1 MKTDSHRGKDARNA
15 TQIIPSPPLPLA
27 VNDLATNTFSL
38 SDGLATSS
46 GDELLIQSGAT
57 EKQYWRDLWRYREL
71 FYFLTW
77 RDLLVRYKQ
86 TVVGVSWSLIRPL
99 LTMVVLTVVFGKLG
113 KMPSGGVPYPLLV
126 FCGMLPWQFFSTAM
140 SESGNS
146 LVSNTNLISKVYF
159 PRLIIV
165 ISSVITSFADFLISG
180 AFLVALMAWYRYE
193 PPITV
198 FLLPLFV
205 LLAFG
210 ASLGVGLWIAAL
222 MVEYRDFRFIVPF
235 IVQFGLY
242 ISPVGFRS
250 SIVPERFRILYAL
263 NPMVGV
269 IDGFR
274 WCILGGVQ
282 NISWPELA
290 VAVIDVI
297 VLVASGIWYFRKTE
311 QTFADVI

>member
-1 MKTDSHRGKDARNA
+1 MRLLNELDQEYSPETRFVTPDA
-15 TQIIPSPPLPLA
+15 PPIE
-27 VNDLATNTFSL
+27 
-38 SDGLATSS
+38 
-46 GDELLIQSGAT
+46 ELVIEAGRT
-57 EKQYWRDLWRYREL
+57 ERQYWRDLWRYREL
-71 FYFLTW
+71 FYFLAW

-99 LTMVVLTVVFGKLG
+99 LTTIVLTVVFGKLG

-126 FCGMLPWQFFSTAM
+126 LCGTLPWQFFSTAM
-140 SESGNS
+140 TESGNS
-146 LVSNTNLISKVYF
+146 LVMNSNLISKIYF
-159 PRLIIV
+159 PRLIIIV
-165 ISSVITSFADFLISG
+165 SSVITSFVDFLIS
-180 AFLVALMAWYRYE
+180 AVFLVVLMIWYHYA
-193 PPITV
+193 PPAAV
-198 FLLPLFV
+198 LFVPFFV

-210 ASLGVGLWIAAL
+210 AALGVGLWIAAL

-242 ISPVGFRS
+242 ISPVGFQS
-250 SIVPERFRILYAL
+250 GVVPERFRLLYAL

-274 WCILGGVQ
+274 WCLLGAQ
-282 NISWPELA
+282 NGIYRPGIA